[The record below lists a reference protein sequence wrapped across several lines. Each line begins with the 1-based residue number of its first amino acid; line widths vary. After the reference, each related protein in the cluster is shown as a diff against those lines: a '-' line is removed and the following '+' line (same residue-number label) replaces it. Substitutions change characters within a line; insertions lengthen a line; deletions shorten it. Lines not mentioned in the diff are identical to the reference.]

1 VSRFDFTWMSRLKL
15 LLPVSCVVVVLML
28 HVTTTFDSGLRTQ
41 SDEAQLAFIRSEE
54 RVIFTHDEDFLIIA
68 SRSSEH
74 PGIAY
79 CKQGTR
85 SIGEIIESLVLIHEV
100 YTLKDMVGRVEYL

>member
-1 VSRFDFTWMSRLKL
+1 VSEQIRFHLDEQVKTVIARELRRRGID
-15 LLPVSCVVVVLML
+15 
-28 HVTTTFDSGLRTQ
+28 VTCYIDSGLRTQ

-100 YTLKDMVGRVEYL
+100 YTPKDMVGRVEYL

>member
-1 VSRFDFTWMSRLKL
+1 MSERIRFHLDEQVKSAVARELRRRGID
-15 LLPVSCVVVVLML
+15 
-28 HVTTTFDSGLRTQ
+28 VTTTFEAGLRTQ
-41 SDEAQLAFIRSEE
+41 SDETQLAFIRQEQ

-68 SRSSEH
+68 SRTSDH

-85 SIGEIIESLVLIHEV
+85 SIGQIVESLILINEV
-100 YTLKDMVGRVEYL
+100 YTPEEMIGRVEYL